1 MSEREKFEK
10 WLQQHDPDQSLT
22 LAAEFPY
29 YASYVTCMIAA
40 AWQAALSTRKPCGY
54 AVVDSEGKPLRS
66 FRKSYVD
73 EAHKFVKFFN
83 ENDIVG
89 NPFRVVELFYEDS
102 ES

>member
-40 AWQAALSTRKPCGY
+40 AWQAALSTRKPYGY
-54 AVVDSEGKPLRS
+54 GIVDKDGKPAFGVTLT
-66 FRKSYVD
+66 KSSADMHIRAYRD
-73 EAHKFVKFFN
+73 AGKAGH
-83 ENDIVG
+83 
-89 NPFRVVELFYEDS
+89 RVVELFYEDS

>member
-40 AWQAALSTRKPCGY
+40 AWQAALSTRKPYGY
-54 AVVDSEGKPLRS
+54 GIVDKTGDSVDVFFDKETAEDRVNLLHSETDVYAP
-66 FRKSYVD
+66 Y
-73 EAHKFVKFFN
+73 
-83 ENDIVG
+83 
-89 NPFRVVELFYEDS
+89 RVVELFYEEQS
-102 ES
+102 